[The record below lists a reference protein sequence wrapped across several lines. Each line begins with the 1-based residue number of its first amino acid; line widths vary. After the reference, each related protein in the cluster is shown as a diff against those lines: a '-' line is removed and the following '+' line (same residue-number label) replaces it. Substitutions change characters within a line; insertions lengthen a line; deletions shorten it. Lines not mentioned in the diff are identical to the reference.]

1 MEFKTEVLS
10 AAEEKSIEKA
20 AALLQKG
27 ELVALPTE
35 TVYGIAADA
44 RNGEAVKKIFVA
56 KGRPQDNPLIV
67 HVTGPEMLP
76 GLVSEVPER
85 AQLLMAAFCPGPLTI
100 IMPRGPEVAAECCAG
115 LDTVGIRMP
124 SHPVARAVI
133 EKSGCA
139 FAAPSANL
147 SGKPSPTNAQDV
159 FTDMDGRLPL
169 ILDGGECDVGVES
182 TVVSVVGEKPTLF
195 RPGHI
200 TLEDLERALGEEVEV
215 SKAILEKLPEGAVV
229 RSPGMKYKHYA
240 PKADMVIVDGTRK
253 HVIAKI
259 NELVASHR
267 DDGKKIAVI
276 ATEETKQFY
285 DADVVLSMGSR
296 ADEDS
301 IAHEL
306 YRILRDCDELD
317 VDVIFSE
324 SFSTPRIG
332 QAIMNRMLKAAG
344 HQVIDTHVK
353 YDKIIFVAQTGTCR
367 EQMAKGIMNDFVLKV
382 PMEIEARGLVVQF
395 PEPVNQKAEAVLIS
409 NGISTEGMVSTQLE
423 ESDITETTM
432 VFTMESSQRERI
444 IESFADI
451 DPEQVFVLSQYV
463 GDELE
468 ILDPYGGTLQSY
480 GLCYESLRATL
491 KKLVK
496 LLNANG
502 ENNQ

>member
-1 MEFKTEVLS
+1 
-10 AAEEKSIEKA
+10 
-20 AALLQKG
+20 
-27 ELVALPTE
+27 
-35 TVYGIAADA
+35 
-44 RNGEAVKKIFVA
+44 
-56 KGRPQDNPLIV
+56 
-67 HVTGPEMLP
+67 
-76 GLVSEVPER
+76 
-85 AQLLMAAFCPGPLTI
+85 
-100 IMPRGPEVAAECCAG
+100 
-115 LDTVGIRMP
+115 
-124 SHPVARAVI
+124 
-133 EKSGCA
+133 
-139 FAAPSANL
+139 
-147 SGKPSPTNAQDV
+147 
-159 FTDMDGRLPL
+159 
-169 ILDGGECDVGVES
+169 
-182 TVVSVVGEKPTLF
+182 
-195 RPGHI
+195 
-200 TLEDLERALGEEVEV
+200 
-215 SKAILEKLPEGAVV
+215 
-229 RSPGMKYKHYA
+229 MKYKHYA

-395 PEPVNQKAEAVLIS
+395 PEPVNQKAEAGS
-409 NGISTEGMVSTQLE
+409 
-423 ESDITETTM
+423 
-432 VFTMESSQRERI
+432 
-444 IESFADI
+444 
-451 DPEQVFVLSQYV
+451 
-463 GDELE
+463 
-468 ILDPYGGTLQSY
+468 
-480 GLCYESLRATL
+480 
-491 KKLVK
+491 
-496 LLNANG
+496 
-502 ENNQ
+502 

>member
-1 MEFKTEVLS
+1 MTRES
-10 AAEEKSIEKA
+10 PKA
-20 AALLQKG
+20 
-27 ELVALPTE
+27 
-35 TVYGIAADA
+35 
-44 RNGEAVKKIFVA
+44 
-56 KGRPQDNPLIV
+56 
-67 HVTGPEMLP
+67 
-76 GLVSEVPER
+76 
-85 AQLLMAAFCPGPLTI
+85 
-100 IMPRGPEVAAECCAG
+100 
-115 LDTVGIRMP
+115 
-124 SHPVARAVI
+124 
-133 EKSGCA
+133 
-139 FAAPSANL
+139 
-147 SGKPSPTNAQDV
+147 
-159 FTDMDGRLPL
+159 
-169 ILDGGECDVGVES
+169 
-182 TVVSVVGEKPTLF
+182 
-195 RPGHI
+195 
-200 TLEDLERALGEEVEV
+200 
-215 SKAILEKLPEGAVV
+215 
-229 RSPGMKYKHYA
+229 PGMKYKHYA
-240 PKADMVIVDGTRK
+240 PKADMAIVDGTRK

-409 NGISTEGMVSTQLE
+409 NGISTEAWC
-423 ESDITETTM
+423 
-432 VFTMESSQRERI
+432 QR
-444 IESFADI
+444 
-451 DPEQVFVLSQYV
+451 
-463 GDELE
+463 
-468 ILDPYGGTLQSY
+468 
-480 GLCYESLRATL
+480 SLRNRISRRVLWYLPWSHHSASAL
-491 KKLVK
+491 
-496 LLNANG
+496 
-502 ENNQ
+502 

>member
-1 MEFKTEVLS
+1 MTEKVKVNDLYY
-10 AAEEKSIEKA
+10 KDKVKA
-20 AALLQKG
+20 LG
-27 ELVALPTE
+27 RIIREGGLVAFPTE
-35 TVYGIAADA
+35 TVYGLGGNALDAGAA
-44 RNGEAVKKIFVA
+44 KKIYAA
-56 KGRPQDNPLIV
+56 KGRPSDNPLIV
-67 HVTGPEMLP
+67 HVADP
-76 GLVSEVPER
+76 SEVEKYAAEVSPLAR
-85 AQLLMAAFCPGPLTI
+85 RLMDTFWPGPLTI
-100 IMPRGPEVAAECCAG
+100 VFPKKDCIPMETSGGLFTIAIRCPRSEATRALIRAAGVPIAG
-115 LDTVGIRMP
+115 
-124 SHPVARAVI
+124 
-133 EKSGCA
+133 
-139 FAAPSANL
+139 PSANI
-147 SGKPSPTNAQDV
+147 STRPSPTTADDV
-159 FTDMDGRLPL
+159 LHDMNGR
-169 ILDGGECDVGVES
+169 IAAVIDGGPCQIGLES
-182 TVVSVVGEKPTLF
+182 TVVGIEGGEIVIY
-195 RPGHI
+195 RPGG
-200 TLEDLERALGEEVEV
+200 TTKEALSAIAPTTVDSALAKDGAHP
-215 SKAILEKLPEGAVV
+215 KA
-229 RSPGMKYKHYA
+229 PGMKYKHYA

-395 PEPVNQKAEAVLIS
+395 PEPVNQKAEAVMIS
-409 NGISTEGMVSTQLE
+409 NGINWENFTSTQLE
-423 ESDITETTM
+423 DEDFTDDTL
-432 VFTMESSQRERI
+432 VLTMEHSQLEKIFEKYPSARE
-444 IESFADI
+444 EN
-451 DPEQVFVLSQYV
+451 VYVLTELV

-468 ILDPYGGTLQSY
+468 ILDPYGGSLQSY
-480 GLCYESLRATL
+480 GLCYETMRKSII
-491 KKLVK
+491 KLVK
-496 LLNANG
+496 LLNEG
-502 ENNQ
+502 E